1 LLVQARMTTLE
12 SGSTLGKHQLL
23 VRIGHGGMAS
33 VWVARE
39 RSLQSGKQRLV
50 AVKAML
56 PELARQAA
64 FRAMFLEEVQLVR
77 SIQHEHVVQ
86 VYDVSEDSGIL
97 YMAMEWVEGE
107 SLRNVIRAA
116 SGRRPIPS
124 EIAVHV
130 IADAASGLH
139 AAHELRGWDGELR
152 GVVHCDVSPH
162 NILLGVDG
170 RAKLVDFGVAG
181 ALEQLDTQGLKG
193 KVGYMAPEQA
203 RGGPVDR
210 RTDVYALGIVL
221 FELTTGTPLFA
232 TGSRSETLK
241 LVADPVIPLPSDIVP
256 GYSLRLESIV
266 LRALERNPAKRYQTA
281 EDLREALHRHLVEE
295 RVVVSRAGVAQL
307 MRKVVGNSIK
317 QRRQQIALALREF
330 DGEVPPE
337 LVAQWPGLAS
347 PNYWSFHSDEP
358 GLPSQTSVTLTDI
371 DPVGKQRQTLSS
383 STIIT
388 GTVSRQGMSWGA
400 ILGLVLGVAAL
411 ALVVGYLA
419 SERLRTPRKHDVGNT
434 TQTQARPPSN
444 SEVPPKHQ
452 DDVTDVEALDLQ
464 GVNIESLPLEQQ
476 ARLRRAQSHGFGR
489 SGRSATPIDSAGSET
504 PDTPTQKGRGYS
516 LNRPIATAGLARASS
531 AAASCSKPDG
541 PKGSGAATVTFSP
554 SGQVQSV
561 RLSFRF
567 EGTDVGSCVSRQF
580 AKLRVPPFDGAAV
593 PLSQSFQVP

>member
-1 LLVQARMTTLE
+1 MTQLE
-12 SGSTLGKHQLL
+12 SGSTLGKYQLL

-181 ALEQLDTQGLKG
+181 ALEQLESQGLKG

-221 FELTTGTPLFA
+221 FELTTGTALFA

-256 GYSLRLESIV
+256 GYSSRLESIV
-266 LRALERNPAKRYQTA
+266 LRALERNPAKRYPTA
-281 EDLREALHRHLVEE
+281 EELRDALHHHLVEE

-330 DGEVPPE
+330 DGEVPAE

-358 GLPSQTSVTLTDI
+358 GAPSQTSVTLTDI
-371 DPVGKQRQTLSS
+371 EPVGLQHQTLSS
-383 STIIT
+383 SATIT
-388 GTVSRQGMSWGA
+388 GTVSKHGMSWGA
-400 ILGLVLGVAAL
+400 ILGLVLGVATV

-419 SERLRTPRKHDVGNT
+419 SERLRAPHKRDVTNT
-434 TQTQARPPSN
+434 AETQASPSATSKAPPN
-444 SEVPPKHQ
+444 APEEI
-452 DDVTDVEALDLQ
+452 TDVEALELQ

-476 ARLRRAQSHGFGR
+476 ARLRRAQSLGFGR
-489 SGRSATPIDSAGSET
+489 SGRAASAKSATKDANGSAPET
-504 PDTPTQKGRGYS
+504 PSGQEGQGYS
-516 LNRPIATAGLARASS
+516 FNRPIAVAGLNRASS
-531 AAASCSKPDG
+531 GAVSCSKPEG
-541 PKGSGAATVTFSP
+541 PKGSGTATVTFAP
-554 SGQVQSV
+554 GGQAQSV

-567 EGTDVGSCVSRQF
+567 AGTEVGSCVLRQF

-593 PLSQSFQVP
+593 TLSQSFQVP